1 VGSYEFLKAWREQQ
15 FTVASPDVSV
25 NEEALENA
33 LQAGEPLIT
42 LVPPVIPADGFASA
56 LAVVAGLL
64 AEHQDDEAAA
74 ARAAAVKTAIQK
86 AGSAEREVL
95 VHAVLGGDG
104 LDQWAAARSLPSEL
118 LTTLASLAI
127 QPFMARH
134 AAALAEAAPLSLWR
148 QNVCP
153 VCGSGADVCRI
164 DPDNMRH
171 LHCPTCDTQWEHHR
185 LSCPTCNTDD
195 VKKVNLLT
203 LEDLKPWRVEVC
215 DACGGYIKTL
225 DQRHGGLLARPK
237 VDLFLEDART
247 LQLDVLAEEQG
258 YRRGGRVQ

>member
-1 VGSYEFLKAWREQQ
+1 MGSYEFLKAWREQS
-15 FTVASPDVSV
+15 FNLESPVVSV
-25 NEEALENA
+25 SETDLEKA
-33 LQAGEPLIT
+33 LQAGTPLLT
-42 LVPPVIPADGFASA
+42 LVPPVIPADGYARV
-56 LAVVAGLL
+56 LAAVAGLL
-64 AEHQDDEAAA
+64 AEHQSGEAALQ
-74 ARAAAVKTAIQK
+74 AAAVKAAVQE
-86 AGSAEREVL
+86 AGPAERQAL
-95 VHAVLGGDG
+95 VQAVLGGAAVE
-104 LDQWAAARSLPSEL
+104 QWAADRGLVPEL
-118 LTTLASLAI
+118 LTTLASLAL

-134 AAALAEAAPLSLWR
+134 AAALAEAAPLGLWG

-153 VCGSGADVCRI
+153 ICGSAADVCRI
-164 DPDNMRH
+164 DPDNMRF
-171 LHCPTCDTQWEHHR
+171 LHCPTCDTQWGHHR

-225 DQRHGGLLARPK
+225 DQRHGGQLARPR

-258 YRRGGRVQ
+258 YRRGGRLQ